1 MRQITTK
8 ISKLLVQILALGVF
22 SVGLVSSNLVYTYVK
37 IISPM
42 KGQQI
47 PAGSILNVTA
57 TSKRANATDRCM
69 VSVIIDGIHH

>member
-57 TSKRANATDRCM
+57 TSKRTNATEHCM